1 MEFFDII
8 FPVNIRPLTYACPE
22 SLTGVLET
30 GMIVSASL
38 KGRIT
43 KGIVLGKSLTKPP
56 GTIKNILKV
65 HGDKP
70 LLNNSLM
77 GLLKWMSAYYIAEQG
92 LVLKNMLPREAL
104 KTVKGKKSRGE
115 TVGNGYPPD
124 NATSNYAVAEK
135 IITSLNKETYKT
147 FLLHA
152 PSSSYEY
159 FFLIRILAST
169 THAII
174 LVPEISI
181 LNSIYPLL
189 SENFGERVC
198 LFHSDLSR
206 GKRSESL
213 ERIVSGRSDIVLG
226 TRSAVFAPMKKVSF
240 IAVLHEHS
248 TSYKQ
253 ENSPSYHARDVAV
266 MRGFLEKTTVLLSSI
281 SPSIESFYNCTLG
294 KYTLL
299 KPSDDIKRAK
309 IRIVNMRHEKLFN
322 PYLSK
327 TVVDT
332 AVKHIKMNKQIFF
345 FMNRR
350 GYSTCLQCDD
360 CEHIEEC
367 PHCSIPL
374 IFHKN
379 DMVMK
384 CHYCAYTLSKI
395 PDSCHRCKGHNLS
408 LRGAGTQRV
417 QEDLEKLIGMK
428 TFRIDSDTARKK
440 SEIKRSIGLVSSGD
454 SRIII
459 GTKLMTRSLG
469 VIGGFSMAAVLNA
482 DLFLNIPDFRSAE
495 RAYQEIASIADKVE
509 PGGEIFIQTRMPQN
523 YLFKTLKNYDYA
535 SFVKEDLPVRR
546 DLNYPPYS
554 KLLLMKFIT
563 EIDLSKKL
571 SEVRNRTGESV
582 EVLGPFTSK
591 ESRNKKEFRLLLKS
605 SVRGSLH
612 TAARMFLDAFRD
624 DKDVNIKVDVDPVMI

>member
-1 MEFFDII
+1 MNFFDIV
-8 FPVNIRPLTYACPE
+8 FPVNIHPLTYACPE
-22 SLTGVLET
+22 SLTGVLEA
-30 GMIVSASL
+30 GMVVSASL
-38 KGRIT
+38 KGRIA

-56 GTIKNILKV
+56 GNIKNILEV
-65 HGDKP
+65 YGDKP
-70 LLNNSLM
+70 LLNNSLLN
-77 GLLKWMSAYYIAEQG
+77 LLKWMSSYYIAEQG
-92 LVLKNMLPREAL
+92 LVLKNMLPREAFNN
-104 KTVKGKKSRGE
+104 VKGRKSRRE
-115 TVGNGYPPD
+115 APREVYPSD
-124 NATSNYAVAEK
+124 NTAGNYAVAEK
-135 IITSLNKETYKT
+135 IITSLNKDTYKT

-159 FFLIRILAST
+159 FFLIRMLART

-198 LFHSDLSR
+198 LFHSDLT
-206 GKRSESL
+206 GGQRSEAWA
-213 ERIVSGRSDIVLG
+213 RIVSDRSDIVLG
-226 TRSAVFAPMKKVSF
+226 TRSAVFAPLKKVSF

-253 ENSPSYHARDVAV
+253 ENSPCYHARDVAV
-266 MRGFLEKTTVLLSSI
+266 MRGFIEKTPVLLSSI
-281 SPSIESFYNCTLG
+281 SPAIESFYNCTAG

-299 KPSDDIKRAK
+299 KPSDDVKRAK
-309 IRIVNMRHEKLFN
+309 IRMLNMRYEKLFSQ
-322 PYLSK
+322 YLSK
-327 TVVDT
+327 TVVD
-332 AVKHIKMNKQIFF
+332 AAAKYMKLDKKILF

-350 GYSTCLQCDD
+350 GYSTCLQCND
-360 CEHIEEC
+360 CEYIEEC

-379 DMVMK
+379 HMVMK

-395 PDSCHRCKGHNLS
+395 PDSCRRCKGHNLS

-440 SEIKRSIGLVSSGD
+440 SEIKRSMGLVSSGD

-459 GTKLMTRSLG
+459 GTKLMTRRLG
-469 VIGGFSMAAVLNA
+469 VTDGFSMAAVLNA

-509 PGGEIFIQTRMPQN
+509 PGGELFIQTRMPQN

-554 KLLLMKFIT
+554 KLLLIKFIT
-563 EIDLSKKL
+563 ETDLSKKL
-571 SEVRNRTGESV
+571 SEVRNRTEESV

-591 ESRNKKEFRLLLKS
+591 ESRSRKEFRLLLKS

-612 TAARMFLDAFRD
+612 TTARIFLDAFRD
-624 DKDVNIKVDVDPVMI
+624 DKTVKVKVDVDPVMI